1 MNASQ
6 LLYTNTMHYSSYLE
20 YYPDDSEEDESELYQ
35 GKVTKKDKQ
44 RRFRDYDAYEGSK
57 GKKRK
62 KDFSQA
68 RKNKRGEEI

>member
-6 LLYTNTMHYSSYLE
+6 LLYTNNMHYSSYLE
-20 YYPDDSEEDESELYQ
+20 YYSDSDEEESELYQ

-57 GKKRK
+57 DKKRK

-68 RKNKRGEEI
+68 RKTKRGEE

>member
-6 LLYTNTMHYSSYLE
+6 LLYTNTMHYSSYLG
-20 YYPDDSEEDESELYQ
+20 YDSDEEDESELYQ

-57 GKKRK
+57 DKKRK

-68 RKNKRGEEI
+68 RKTKRGEE